1 MLESKQDKFFHHE
14 ITNVTN
20 SGEKYLTTEAI
31 NFSLFIII
39 RISASKRFLTNG
51 EAGCIIL
58 FTPSTIA
65 NKPTKILQALV

>member
-39 RISASKRFLTNG
+39 TDLNQKEKMSVKRVF
-51 EAGCIIL
+51 
-58 FTPSTIA
+58 
-65 NKPTKILQALV
+65 